1 MLALFHLPLAL
12 VVTSASTRVPS
23 QPLYARRHGP
33 AACIAPSADEAA
45 AGGDEKAVMQQ
56 QPISVTILSGFLGT
70 GKTTLLQHLL
80 TNSEGLKIGA
90 VVNDMGAVNI
100 DAKLVTQRNG
110 EETMVGEPEDF
121 VELSNGCV
129 CCSSGDDLLGAL
141 AELVSLSFMRGKAYD
156 HLVVECSGIAEPR
169 LVRRLFQ
176 DAQAAGW
183 PLMQYLSLENMVS
196 VVDAEGFSEVFNS
209 DERMADRPELGEA
222 PSPDEDDISTLVLGA
237 VTPDQEAGAA
247 ARRAVSQLLVEQVE
261 VADVILL
268 NKADRVDAPA
278 MARLQELIGAING
291 FATVLPC
298 EYAVVDP
305 TQVLV
310 PRRDDGVA
318 LSNEVMDHKSA
329 VDMALWLR
337 AKAPAP
343 TAAATTHEHSHSE
356 AEATHEH
363 GHSDAECTDP
373 THDHSHSEAEC
384 TDPTHDHSHS
394 EAKATHD
401 HSHSE
406 AECTDPTHDHSHSDV
421 ECTDPTHDHSH
432 SEGGGLAGTTAAV
445 RFGIGSFVYA
455 RRRPFAQQ
463 KLRALLAKLP
473 FVVDAT
479 LPGSRLEHEGGEGGD
494 EAAGPFATV
503 LRSKGF
509 VWVAPEGS
517 VAYYWSHAG
526 RHIEVSEL
534 GRWWAAVPRED
545 WPEAHHASILE
556 DFDTAGEGGDRRQEI
571 VFIGAGLDETA
582 ITEAL
587 DACLLNDGEEA

>member
-1 MLALFHLPLAL
+1 
-12 VVTSASTRVPS
+12 
-23 QPLYARRHGP
+23 
-33 AACIAPSADEAA
+33 
-45 AGGDEKAVMQQ
+45 MQQ

-343 TAAATTHEHSHSE
+343 TAAAHDHSHSE

-363 GHSDAECTDP
+363 SHSDAECTDP

-384 TDPTHDHSHS
+384 TDPTNDHSHS
-394 EAKATHD
+394 D
-401 HSHSE
+401 
-406 AECTDPTHDHSHSDV
+406 AECTDPTHDHSHSDA
-421 ECTDPTHDHSH
+421 EAAHDHTH
-432 SEGGGLAGTTAAV
+432 SDVHHHQQQKMLLLLQEQQQQARGKTDGPVLFEAGALKDWLGPQSAQHSGLLVKRPFCGAWDHLRSDVDKAV
-445 RFGIGSFVYA
+445 LRFGRSAQLETEVKNGEPEELSNRLEAAMASFVA
-455 RRRPFAQQ
+455 KAGLPAELSKQIHIDACGLGNVVGSMCPFASVLEI
-463 KLRALLAKLP
+463 KLE
-473 FVVDAT
+473 VHGENVC
-479 LPGSRLEHEGGEGGD
+479 SRWHQD
-494 EAAGPFATV
+494 
-503 LRSKGF
+503 
-509 VWVAPEGS
+509 W
-517 VAYYWSHAG
+517 YAG
-526 RHIEVSEL
+526 RV
-534 GRWWAAVPRED
+534 
-545 WPEAHHASILE
+545 
-556 DFDTAGEGGDRRQEI
+556 
-571 VFIGAGLDETA
+571 
-582 ITEAL
+582 
-587 DACLLNDGEEA
+587 

>member
-1 MLALFHLPLAL
+1 MLALLHLPLAL
-12 VVTSASTRVPS
+12 LVTSASTRVPS
-23 QPLYARRHGP
+23 QLLYARRHGP
-33 AACIAPSADEAA
+33 AACIAPSADAAA
-45 AGGDEKAVMQQ
+45 AGGDEKAVKQQ

-121 VELSNGCV
+121 IELSNGCV

-141 AELVSLSFMRGKAYD
+141 AELVSLSFMRGTAYD

-237 VTPDQEAGAA
+237 VTPDQEAGAV

-291 FATVLPC
+291 FATVVQC

-305 TQVLV
+305 AQVLV

-373 THDHSHSEAEC
+373 THDHSHSEAE
-384 TDPTHDHSHS
+384 
-394 EAKATHD
+394 ATHD
-401 HSHSE
+401 HSHSD
-406 AECTDPTHDHSHSDV
+406 AECTDPTHDHSHAEAEATHDHSHSEA

-526 RHIEVSEL
+526 RHIELSEL

-556 DFDTAGEGGDRRQEI
+556 DFDTASEGGDRRQEI
-571 VFIGAGLDETA
+571 VFIGAGLDEAA
-582 ITEAL
+582 IAEAL

>member
-1 MLALFHLPLAL
+1 M
-12 VVTSASTRVPS
+12 
-23 QPLYARRHGP
+23 
-33 AACIAPSADEAA
+33 E
-45 AGGDEKAVMQQ
+45 QQ
-56 QPISVTILSGFLGT
+56 TISVTILSGFLGT

-100 DAKLVTQRNG
+100 DAKLVKQRGG
-110 EETMVGEPEDF
+110 EDTVVGEPEDF

-129 CCSSGDDLLGAL
+129 CCSSGEDLLGAL

-209 DERMADRPELGEA
+209 DARMADRPELGEA
-222 PSPDEDDISTLVLGA
+222 PAQEEDDILVLGG
-237 VTPDQEAGAA
+237 TPDQEAGAA

-268 NKADRVDAPA
+268 NKADRVDAAA
-278 MARLQELIGAING
+278 MTRLQDLIGAING

-298 EYAVVDP
+298 EFARVASA
-305 TQVLV
+305 QVLV

-343 TAAATTHEHSHSE
+343 TAAATTHD
-356 AEATHEH
+356 H
-363 GHSDAECTDP
+363 GHSDTAECADAECTDP
-373 THDHSHSEAEC
+373 THDHG
-384 TDPTHDHSHS
+384 
-394 EAKATHD
+394 
-401 HSHSE
+401 
-406 AECTDPTHDHSHSDV
+406 HSDA

-432 SEGGGLAGTTAAV
+432 SEGGGLAGTTAAT

-455 RRRPFAQQ
+455 RRRGA
-463 KLRALLAKLP
+463 RC
-473 FVVDAT
+473 
-479 LPGSRLEHEGGEGGD
+479 
-494 EAAGPFATV
+494 
-503 LRSKGF
+503 RSC
-509 VWVAPEGS
+509 W
-517 VAYYWSHAG
+517 WSKW
-526 RHIEVSEL
+526 
-534 GRWWAAVPRED
+534 RWP
-545 WPEAHHASILE
+545 
-556 DFDTAGEGGDRRQEI
+556 T
-571 VFIGAGLDETA
+571 
-582 ITEAL
+582 
-587 DACLLNDGEEA
+587 

>member
-12 VVTSASTRVPS
+12 LVTSASTRVPS

-343 TAAATTHEHSHSE
+343 TAAATTHDHSHSE

-373 THDHSHSEAEC
+373 
-384 TDPTHDHSHS
+384 
-394 EAKATHD
+394 THD

>member
-33 AACIAPSADEAA
+33 AACIAPSTDEAA

-196 VVDAEGFSEVFNS
+196 VVDAEGFTEVFNS

-305 TQVLV
+305 AQVLV

-343 TAAATTHEHSHSE
+343 TAAATTHDHSHSE

-363 GHSDAECTDP
+363 GHSD
-373 THDHSHSEAEC
+373 
-384 TDPTHDHSHS
+384 
-394 EAKATHD
+394 
-401 HSHSE
+401 

-455 RRRPFAQQ
+455 RRRPFAQE

-534 GRWWAAVPRED
+534 GRWWAAVPRDD

>member
-1 MLALFHLPLAL
+1 M
-12 VVTSASTRVPS
+12 
-23 QPLYARRHGP
+23 
-33 AACIAPSADEAA
+33 E
-45 AGGDEKAVMQQ
+45 QQ
-56 QPISVTILSGFLGT
+56 QISVTILSGFLGT

-100 DAKLVTQRNG
+100 DAKLVKQRGG
-110 EETMVGEPEDF
+110 EDTEVGAPEDF

-129 CCSSGDDLLGAL
+129 CCSSGEDLLGAL

-196 VVDAEGFSEVFNS
+196 VVDAEGFSELYS
-209 DERMADRPELGEA
+209 SGSRMADRPELGETA
-222 PSPDEDDISTLVLGA
+222 PSKEDDVLVLGG
-237 VTPDQEAGAA
+237 TPAQEAGAA
-247 ARRAVSQLLVEQVE
+247 ARRAVAQLLVEQVE

-278 MARLQELIGAING
+278 MARLRELIGAING

-298 EYAVVDP
+298 EFARVP
-305 TQVLV
+305 AEQVLV
-310 PRRDDGVA
+310 PRRNDGVA

-343 TAAATTHEHSHSE
+343 AAAAAAACEEPGCTDP
-356 AEATHEH
+356 AHEH
-363 GHSDAECTDP
+363 GHEEAAACAEPECTDP
-373 THDHSHSEAEC
+373 A
-384 TDPTHDHSHS
+384 
-394 EAKATHD
+394 
-401 HSHSE
+401 
-406 AECTDPTHDHSHSDV
+406 HDHSHSDAAACAEP
-421 ECTDPTHDHSH
+421 ECTDPAHDHSHSDAAACAEPECTDPAHDHSHSDAAACAEPECTDPAHDHSH
-432 SEGGGLAGTTAAV
+432 SEGGGLQGTTAAA
-445 RFGIGSFVYA
+445 RFGISSFVYA
-455 RRRPFAQQ
+455 RRRPFAPR
-463 KLRALLAKLP
+463 KLRALLAQLP
-473 FVVDAT
+473 FVVDAM
-479 LPGSRLEHEGGEGGD
+479 LPGSRLEHEGGESGS

-526 RHIEVSEL
+526 RHVELSEL

-545 WPEAHHASILE
+545 WPEAHHASILD
-556 DFDTAGEGGDRRQEI
+556 DFDKEGEEGDRRQEL
-571 VFIGAGLDETA
+571 VFIGAGLDEAA

-587 DACLLNDGEEA
+587 DACLLADGKEA

>member
-1 MLALFHLPLAL
+1 M
-12 VVTSASTRVPS
+12 
-23 QPLYARRHGP
+23 
-33 AACIAPSADEAA
+33 E
-45 AGGDEKAVMQQ
+45 QQ
-56 QPISVTILSGFLGT
+56 QISVTILSGFLGT

-100 DAKLVTQRNG
+100 DAKLVKQRGG
-110 EETMVGEPEDF
+110 EDTEVGAPEDF

-129 CCSSGDDLLGAL
+129 CCSSGEDLLGAL

-209 DERMADRPELGEA
+209 DARMADRPELGEA
-222 PSPDEDDISTLVLGA
+222 APQEEDDILVLGGG
-237 VTPDQEAGAA
+237 TPDQEAGAA

-298 EYAVVDP
+298 EFAKV
-305 TQVLV
+305 TSAQVLV

-343 TAAATTHEHSHSE
+343 TAVATTVAAAAC
-356 AEATHEH
+356 AEPACTDPTHDH
-363 GHSDAECTDP
+363 GHSDAAAACAEPECTDP
-373 THDHSHSEAEC
+373 THDHGHSDAAAACAEPEC
-384 TDPTHDHSHS
+384 TDPTHDHG
-394 EAKATHD
+394 
-401 HSHSE
+401 
-406 AECTDPTHDHSHSDV
+406 
-421 ECTDPTHDHSH
+421 H
-432 SEGGGLAGTTAAV
+432 SEGGGLAGTTAAT

-455 RRRPFAQQ
+455 RRRPFAPR
-463 KLRALLAKLP
+463 KLRALLAQLP

-479 LPGSRLEHEGGEGGD
+479 LPGSRLEHEGGEAGG

-526 RHIEVSEL
+526 RHVELSEL

-545 WPEAHHASILE
+545 WPEAHHASILD
-556 DFDTAGEGGDRRQEI
+556 DFDTEGEDGDRRQEI
-571 VFIGAGLDETA
+571 VFIGAGLDEAA
-582 ITEAL
+582 IAEAL
-587 DACLLNDGEEA
+587 DACLLADGEEA

>member
-33 AACIAPSADEAA
+33 AACIAPSTDEAA

-196 VVDAEGFSEVFNS
+196 VVDAEGFTEVFNS

-343 TAAATTHEHSHSE
+343 TAAATTHDHSHSE

-373 THDHSHSEAEC
+373 
-384 TDPTHDHSHS
+384 
-394 EAKATHD
+394 THD

-494 EAAGPFATV
+494 KAAGPFATV

>member
-1 MLALFHLPLAL
+1 MLSLLHLPLAL
-12 VVTSASTRVPS
+12 LVTSASTRVPS
-23 QPLYARRHGP
+23 QPLYARRHGT

-196 VVDAEGFSEVFNS
+196 VVDAEGFTEVFNS

-343 TAAATTHEHSHSE
+343 TAAATTHDHSHSE

-373 THDHSHSEAEC
+373 
-384 TDPTHDHSHS
+384 
-394 EAKATHD
+394 THD

>member
-1 MLALFHLPLAL
+1 M
-12 VVTSASTRVPS
+12 
-23 QPLYARRHGP
+23 
-33 AACIAPSADEAA
+33 E
-45 AGGDEKAVMQQ
+45 QQ
-56 QPISVTILSGFLGT
+56 QISVTILSGFLGT

-100 DAKLVTQRNG
+100 DAKLVKQRGG
-110 EETMVGEPEDF
+110 EDTEVGAPEDF

-129 CCSSGDDLLGAL
+129 CCSSGEDLLGAL

-196 VVDAEGFSEVFNS
+196 VVDAEGFSELYS
-209 DERMADRPELGEA
+209 SGSRMADRPELGETA
-222 PSPDEDDISTLVLGA
+222 PKEDDVLVLGG
-237 VTPDQEAGAA
+237 TPAQEAGAA
-247 ARRAVSQLLVEQVE
+247 ARRAVAQLLVEQVE

-278 MARLQELIGAING
+278 MARLRELIGAING

-298 EYAVVDP
+298 EFARVP
-305 TQVLV
+305 AEQVLV
-310 PRRDDGVA
+310 PRRNDGVA

-343 TAAATTHEHSHSE
+343 AAAAAAACEEPGCTDP
-356 AEATHEH
+356 AHEH
-363 GHSDAECTDP
+363 GHEEAAACAEPECTDP
-373 THDHSHSEAEC
+373 A
-384 TDPTHDHSHS
+384 
-394 EAKATHD
+394 
-401 HSHSE
+401 
-406 AECTDPTHDHSHSDV
+406 HDHSHSD
-421 ECTDPTHDHSH
+421 
-432 SEGGGLAGTTAAV
+432 GGGLQGTTAAA
-445 RFGIGSFVYA
+445 RFGISSFVYA
-455 RRRPFAQQ
+455 RRRPFAPR
-463 KLRALLAKLP
+463 KLRALLAQLP
-473 FVVDAT
+473 FVVDAM
-479 LPGSRLEHEGGEGGD
+479 LPGSRLEHEGGESGS

-526 RHIEVSEL
+526 RHVELSEL

-545 WPEAHHASILE
+545 WPEAHHASILD
-556 DFDTAGEGGDRRQEI
+556 DFDKEGEEGDRRQEL
-571 VFIGAGLDETA
+571 VFIGAGLDEAA

-587 DACLLNDGEEA
+587 DACLLADGKEA

>member
-196 VVDAEGFSEVFNS
+196 VVDAEGFTEVFNS

-343 TAAATTHEHSHSE
+343 TAAATTHDHSHSE

-363 GHSDAECTDP
+363 GHSD
-373 THDHSHSEAEC
+373 
-384 TDPTHDHSHS
+384 
-394 EAKATHD
+394 
-401 HSHSE
+401 

>member
-1 MLALFHLPLAL
+1 M
-12 VVTSASTRVPS
+12 
-23 QPLYARRHGP
+23 
-33 AACIAPSADEAA
+33 
-45 AGGDEKAVMQQ
+45 KQQ

-121 VELSNGCV
+121 IELSNGCV

-141 AELVSLSFMRGKAYD
+141 AELVSLSFMRGTAYD

-237 VTPDQEAGAA
+237 VTPDQEAGAV
-247 ARRAVSQLLVEQVE
+247 ARRAVAQLLVEQVE

-298 EYAVVDP
+298 EFAKV
-305 TQVLV
+305 TSAQVLV

-343 TAAATTHEHSHSE
+343 TAVATTAAAAACEE
-356 AEATHEH
+356 PACTDPTHDH
-363 GHSDAECTDP
+363 GHSDAAACAEPECTDP
-373 THDHSHSEAEC
+373 THDHGHSEAAAC
-384 TDPTHDHSHS
+384 
-394 EAKATHD
+394 
-401 HSHSE
+401 
-406 AECTDPTHDHSHSDV
+406 AEPACTDPTHDHSHSDAAACEEPACTDPTHDHSHSDAAACAEP

-432 SEGGGLAGTTAAV
+432 SEGGGLAGTTAAT
-445 RFGIGSFVYA
+445 RFGIASFVYA
-455 RRRPFAQQ
+455 RRR
-463 KLRALLAKLP
+463 
-473 FVVDAT
+473 
-479 LPGSRLEHEGGEGGD
+479 
-494 EAAGPFATV
+494 
-503 LRSKGF
+503 
-509 VWVAPEGS
+509 
-517 VAYYWSHAG
+517 
-526 RHIEVSEL
+526 
-534 GRWWAAVPRED
+534 
-545 WPEAHHASILE
+545 
-556 DFDTAGEGGDRRQEI
+556 
-571 VFIGAGLDETA
+571 
-582 ITEAL
+582 
-587 DACLLNDGEEA
+587 

>member
-1 MLALFHLPLAL
+1 
-12 VVTSASTRVPS
+12 
-23 QPLYARRHGP
+23 
-33 AACIAPSADEAA
+33 
-45 AGGDEKAVMQQ
+45 MQQ

-196 VVDAEGFSEVFNS
+196 VVDAEGFTEVFNS

-343 TAAATTHEHSHSE
+343 TAAATTHDHSHSE

-373 THDHSHSEAEC
+373 
-384 TDPTHDHSHS
+384 
-394 EAKATHD
+394 THD

-479 LPGSRLEHEGGEGGD
+479 LPGSRLEHEGDEGGD
-494 EAAGPFATV
+494 KAAGPFATV

>member
-1 MLALFHLPLAL
+1 MLALLHLPLAL
-12 VVTSASTRVPS
+12 LVTSASTRVPS
-23 QPLYARRHGP
+23 QLLYARRHGP
-33 AACIAPSADEAA
+33 AACIAPSADAAA
-45 AGGDEKAVMQQ
+45 AGGDEKAVKQQ

-121 VELSNGCV
+121 IELSNGCV

-141 AELVSLSFMRGKAYD
+141 AELVSLSFMRGTAYD

-237 VTPDQEAGAA
+237 VTPDQEAGAV

-291 FATVLPC
+291 FATVVQC

-305 TQVLV
+305 AQVLV

-373 THDHSHSEAEC
+373 THDHSHSEA
-384 TDPTHDHSHS
+384 
-394 EAKATHD
+394 
-401 HSHSE
+401 
-406 AECTDPTHDHSHSDV
+406 

-526 RHIEVSEL
+526 RHIELSEL

-556 DFDTAGEGGDRRQEI
+556 DFDTASEGGDRRQEI
-571 VFIGAGLDETA
+571 VFIGAGLDEAA
-582 ITEAL
+582 IAEAL